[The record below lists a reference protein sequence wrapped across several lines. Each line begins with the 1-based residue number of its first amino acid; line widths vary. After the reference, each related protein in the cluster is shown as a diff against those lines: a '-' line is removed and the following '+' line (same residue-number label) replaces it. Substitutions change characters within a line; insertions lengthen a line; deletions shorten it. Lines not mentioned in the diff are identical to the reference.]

1 MGKDESMKKSFIL
14 WVIITVFMLSIWS
27 CKETPPEPVTQGGS
41 KPVASVHEDSEKQH
55 QTPGALQKK
64 PESLEEFVKLGNTNM
79 DSGRYDEAIKYYT
92 KALDIRPENVNIR
105 TDMGTCYRRIG
116 RPDRAVEEYKKSLTF
131 QPEHTNTL
139 ANLGIVLA
147 YDINDI
153 DGAVK
158 TWEKYLQSASPG
170 RRTDMIFSK
179 LQVLKSAQAAKKTP

>member
-27 CKETPPEPVTQGGS
+27 CKETLPEPVTQGGS

-55 QTPGALQKK
+55 QTPGAQKK

-170 RRTDMIFSK
+170 RRTDMISSK
-179 LQVLKSAQAAKKTP
+179 LQELKSAQAAKKTP

>member
-1 MGKDESMKKSFIL
+1 MKKHFIL
-14 WVIITVFMLSIWS
+14 RVIMTVFMLSIWS

-41 KPVASVHEDSEKQH
+41 KP
-55 QTPGALQKK
+55 
-64 PESLEEFVKLGNTNM
+64 ESLEDFVKLGNTNM

-131 QPEHTNTL
+131 QPDHTNTL

-147 YDINDI
+147 YDLNDI

-170 RRTDMIFSK
+170 RRTDMILSK
-179 LQVLKSAQAAKKTP
+179 LQELKSVQAAK

>member
-1 MGKDESMKKSFIL
+1 MKKRFIL
-14 WVIITVFMLSIWS
+14 RVILTVFMFSIWS
-27 CKETPPEPVTQGGS
+27 CKETPTETETQEGS
-41 KPVASVHEDSEKQH
+41 KPVTSAHEDSEKQH
-55 QTPGALQKK
+55 QYPDALQKK
-64 PESLEEFVKLGNTNM
+64 PESLEEFVKLGNTHM
-79 DSGRYDEAIKYYT
+79 DSGRYDDAIKYYT
-92 KALDIRPENVNIR
+92 KALDLRPENVDVR

-131 QPEHTNTL
+131 QPDHTNTL

-153 DGAVK
+153 EGAVQ

-179 LQVLKSAQAAKKTP
+179 LQELKSLQATKKTP